1 MLVNLPVESFDDAR
15 RPDAKVPMEEIVMV
29 RAGVFIGVNKTGNLP
44 KLNDASAGARRMYD
58 WALSQGMSAECAKLI
73 TDDDGKKVT
82 PDMIYDCI
90 KEIIDGPG
98 VDQLLVYFAGHG
110 VNISRSEHWLLSEAP
125 VKTAAAVNVYG
136 SVELARYCGIQHV
149 VIISDACRVAPEGIQ
164 AQNVRGV
171 DIFPNDGAGD
181 KAKPVDQFFAC
192 YLGKTAAEIKDP
204 TMAAAN
210 YSALYTD
217 ALLRALKGEC
227 PEILEPADVPGDNA
241 YYVKPLKLESY
252 LEAEVPRRVKQMKL
266 EFKVNQNPDAIITSH
281 AGWLARIIKTGEP
294 VVPPQPV
301 GGDALGP
308 LALLSV
314 PGNLRS
320 VGHRLL
326 QSAVGDDRVTL
337 DLQLK
342 RTSTRGVAGAEH
354 LVGTAERIQAP
365 FGPDSFETRC
375 GVKIRGTRIV
385 DFFAPRA
392 EAVLR
397 GDAGDILTI
406 KLQENLAQ
414 SVLLRFEGDVG
425 TVIPAIPGFI
435 AALTYDDGELVDVA
449 YEPSMGDWRWDI
461 YQGRA
466 ADLRTLRAV
475 AAAASQH
482 GRFELDE
489 ADAIQVAQRMQYA
502 KSIDPTLAVYAAYAY
517 HDMQVVERIREMS
530 SYLHGDIGVTFFDL
544 ALLSRMLIDR
554 PIQPADGILPFF
566 PLLSQGWGLLKAH
579 RVRLH
584 PQLAGMENNMR
595 DSLWSLFDAT
605 GLEKLKLIMQSKEVR

>member
-1 MLVNLPVESFDDAR
+1 M
-15 RPDAKVPMEEIVMV
+15 DAKVSMEEIDMV

-58 WALSQGMSAECAKLI
+58 WAISQGMSEDCAKLI

-98 VDQLLVYFAGHG
+98 VEQLLVYFAGHG

-125 VKTAAAVNVYG
+125 VKASAAVNVYG

-149 VIISDACRVAPEGIQ
+149 IIISDACRVAPEGIQ

-210 YSALYTD
+210 YSALYTN
-217 ALLRALKGEC
+217 ALLCALKGEC
-227 PEILEPADVPGDNA
+227 PEVLEPADVPGDNA
-241 YYVKPLKLESY
+241 YYVKPLKLENF
-252 LEAEVPRRVKQMKL
+252 LETEVPRRVKQMKL

-281 AGWLARIIKTGEP
+281 AGWLARIIKAGEFA
-294 VVPPQPV
+294 VPPQPV
-301 GGDALGP
+301 RGDALGP
-308 LALLSV
+308 FALTGNLSSQ
-314 PGNLRS
+314 GNLRG
-320 VGHRLL
+320 VGHTLL
-326 QSAVGDDRVTL
+326 QSVVGDNRSAL
-337 DLQLK
+337 DLQLQEV
-342 RTSTRGVAGAEH
+342 STRGVAGAQH

-365 FGPDSFETRC
+365 FGPDSFETQC
-375 GVKIRGTRIV
+375 GIKIRGTRIV
-385 DFFAPRA
+385 DFFVPRA
-392 EAVLR
+392 DAVLR
-397 GDAGDILTI
+397 GGEGNILSI

-414 SVLLRFEGDVG
+414 SVLLRFEGGVG

-449 YEPSMGDWRWDI
+449 YEPSIGDWRWDM

-466 ADLRTLRAV
+466 ADLRALRAV

-489 ADAIQVAQRMQYA
+489 ADAIKVAQRMQYA

-517 HDMQVVERIREMS
+517 HDMQVIERIREMT
-530 SYLHGDIGVTFFDL
+530 SYLSGDIGVTFFDL

-554 PIQPADGILPFF
+554 PIQPGDGILPFF

-584 PQLAGMENNMR
+584 PQLAGIEDNMR

-605 GLEKLKLIMQSKEVR
+605 GLEKLKHIMQSKEVR